1 VEHNGSLEMVS
12 IGDATAA
19 AAAATEDEDEQGHED
34 THPAAAPIAGIII
47 IPAAFRA

>member
-1 VEHNGSLEMVS
+1 MVS
-12 IGDATAA
+12 IGDATAAA

-34 THPAAAPIAGIII
+34 THPAAAPITGIII

>member
-1 VEHNGSLEMVS
+1 MEHNGSLEMVS
-12 IGDATAA
+12 IGDAA

-34 THPAAAPIAGIII
+34 THPAAAPITGIII

>member
-12 IGDATAA
+12 IGDATA

-34 THPAAAPIAGIII
+34 THPAAAPITGIIV